1 MNNLKI
7 GLELK
12 KLVFKRSKGP
22 GEHNYVI
29 VATGKEVEG
38 KNEVL
43 ELLREDLESWE
54 LLGVLRL
61 KNETEDA
68 FFKKIKKQITL
79 VLFEDQYNL
88 ASGKPTKRKTEKD
101 KEQCVDVKESGVDK
115 TEEIEEVKDNKW
127 PTQLN
132 LSLRQRMRMLQIL
145 NLQTSECFTW
155 QRFLLPQR
163 RSRSLT
169 RRMTS
174 HKHRMSY
181 QKYPQ

>member
-22 GEHNYVI
+22 GEYNYVI

-54 LLGVLRL
+54 LLGALRL

-88 ASGKPTKRKTEKD
+88 AS
-101 KEQCVDVKESGVDK
+101 ESV
-115 TEEIEEVKDNKW
+115 
-127 PTQLN
+127 
-132 LSLRQRMRMLQIL
+132 RCR
-145 NLQTSECFTW
+145 
-155 QRFLLPQR
+155 
-163 RSRSLT
+163 
-169 RRMTS
+169 
-174 HKHRMSY
+174 
-181 QKYPQ
+181 

>member
-1 MNNLKI
+1 MCVYKTKIVIFLQKMNNLKI

-22 GEHNYVI
+22 GEYNYVI

-43 ELLREDLESWE
+43 ELLREDLISWE

-88 ASGKPTKRKTEKD
+88 ASGKPPKEPPAKKRKTEED

-115 TEEIEEVKDNKW
+115 TEEIEEVKDDGIAN
-127 PTQLN
+127 PVE
-132 LSLRQRMRMLQIL
+132 SV
-145 NLQTSECFTW
+145 TSAEDEDG
-155 QRFLLPQR
+155 
-163 RSRSLT
+163 
-169 RRMTS
+169 
-174 HKHRMSY
+174 
-181 QKYPQ
+181 

>member
-1 MNNLKI
+1 MCVYKTKIVIFLQKMNNLKI

-115 TEEIEEVKDNKW
+115 TEEIEEVKDDGIAN
-127 PTQLN
+127 PVE
-132 LSLRQRMRMLQIL
+132 SV
-145 NLQTSECFTW
+145 TSAEY
-155 QRFLLPQR
+155 
-163 RSRSLT
+163 
-169 RRMTS
+169 
-174 HKHRMSY
+174 KDG
-181 QKYPQ
+181 

>member
-22 GEHNYVI
+22 GEYNYVI

-54 LLGVLRL
+54 LLGALRL

-88 ASGKPTKRKTEKD
+88 ASGKPPKAKKRKTE
-101 KEQCVDVKESGVDK
+101 EVQRAICRCESV
-115 TEEIEEVKDNKW
+115 
-127 PTQLN
+127 
-132 LSLRQRMRMLQIL
+132 RCR
-145 NLQTSECFTW
+145 
-155 QRFLLPQR
+155 
-163 RSRSLT
+163 
-169 RRMTS
+169 
-174 HKHRMSY
+174 
-181 QKYPQ
+181 